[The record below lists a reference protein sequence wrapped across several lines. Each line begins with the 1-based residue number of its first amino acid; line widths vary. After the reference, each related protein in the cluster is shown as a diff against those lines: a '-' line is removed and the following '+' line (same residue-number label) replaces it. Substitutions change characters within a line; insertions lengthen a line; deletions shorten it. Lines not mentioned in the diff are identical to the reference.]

1 MLLEVAGRFAWVV
14 LEGWRHNFS
23 LVLRG
28 RRGFWVVALAEL
40 FEGLFEDDAGVV
52 VVEIGEPVVT
62 AEVDGVVVALLLIAF
77 QMARHES
84 YGTSGLIRPLWGVG
98 RRR

>member
-1 MLLEVAGRFAWVV
+1 MELGFGKEKVDVIRHDDVAEEEE
-14 LEGWRHNFS
+14 L
-23 LVLRG
+23 
-28 RRGFWVVALAEL
+28 VALAEL

-52 VVEIGEPVVT
+52 VVEIGEPVIT
-62 AEVDGVVVALLLIAF
+62 AEVDGVVIALLLIAF

-84 YGTSGLIRPLWGVG
+84 YGTSGLICPLWGVG